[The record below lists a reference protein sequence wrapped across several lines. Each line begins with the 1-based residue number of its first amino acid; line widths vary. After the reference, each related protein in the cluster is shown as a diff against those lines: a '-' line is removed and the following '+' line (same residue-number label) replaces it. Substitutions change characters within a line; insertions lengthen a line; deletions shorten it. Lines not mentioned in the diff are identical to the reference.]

1 MQKKHLVAVNKKII
15 MTNKNNELF
24 NFLFTQ
30 VYKIGNNIH
39 LQIIDS
45 VRNCKIK
52 QIISTDSAINTIYL
66 QLNIIP
72 FEDCPE
78 IVLFENDILTLKIS
92 DKTILIRSDVFSD
105 YGIDHIENAEY
116 NLTYLPTSDT
126 FSVLEQKM
134 IATIIEHLN
143 FYIRLQ

>member
-1 MQKKHLVAVNKKII
+1 
-15 MTNKNNELF
+15 MTNKNIELF

-66 QLNIIP
+66 QLNIIL

-92 DKTILIRSDVFSD
+92 DKTILIRSDIFSD

-134 IATIIEHLN
+134 STTIIEHLN
-143 FYIRLQ
+143 FYIKLQ

>member
-1 MQKKHLVAVNKKII
+1 
-15 MTNKNNELF
+15 MTNKNIELF

-92 DKTILIRSDVFSD
+92 DKTILIRSDIFSD

-134 IATIIEHLN
+134 STTIIEHLN
-143 FYIRLQ
+143 FYIKLQ